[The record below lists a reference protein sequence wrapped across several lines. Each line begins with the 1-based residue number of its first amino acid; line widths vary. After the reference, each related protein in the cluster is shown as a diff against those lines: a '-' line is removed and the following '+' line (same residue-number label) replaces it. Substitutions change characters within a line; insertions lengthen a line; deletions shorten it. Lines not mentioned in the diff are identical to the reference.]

1 MFDEYN
7 TIYIKQDMRLQG
19 RKFSLLSDKKVIGTM
34 EESLEST
41 KDVGNQLLKLITL
54 YHFTS
59 LQLHVL
65 DQEENVLGI
74 IKKDKGYY
82 KDFMLYSKEEEYLA
96 TIKPIVKVKS
106 PMMTVI
112 DANNEEIIKAIGG
125 FGATDFSVIDC
136 KTENQ
141 ISTIKR
147 RSLIYETVKDNFLND
162 DGYYIENVEHN
173 SLITLS
179 LLAMGVIL
187 DLYFF
192 NK

>member
-136 KTENQ
+136 KTEKQ

-162 DGYYIENVEHN
+162 DGYYIENVEQN